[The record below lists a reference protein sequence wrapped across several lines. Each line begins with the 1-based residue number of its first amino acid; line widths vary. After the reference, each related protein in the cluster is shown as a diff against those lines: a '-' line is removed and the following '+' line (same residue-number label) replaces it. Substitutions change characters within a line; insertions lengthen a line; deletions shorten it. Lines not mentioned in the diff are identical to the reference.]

1 MCKGTPI
8 KILLQL
14 LRAFTPSQ
22 RAIHSRIDEGLKT
35 DDPTSEVAYT
45 YRIVT

>member
-1 MCKGTPI
+1 MCMGTPI

-14 LRAFTPSQ
+14 FRAFTPSQ
-22 RAIHSRIDEGLKT
+22 RAIHLGIDEGLKT
-35 DDPTSEVAYT
+35 DDPTNEVAYT